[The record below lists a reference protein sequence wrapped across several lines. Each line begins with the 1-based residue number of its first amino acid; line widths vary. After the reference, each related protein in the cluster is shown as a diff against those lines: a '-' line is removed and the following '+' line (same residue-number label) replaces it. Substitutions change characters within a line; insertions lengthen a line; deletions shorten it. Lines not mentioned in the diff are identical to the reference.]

1 MDSALGT
8 TDGAALLN
16 AALRT
21 TDGSA
26 LLDSA
31 LRTTDGA
38 ALHFEYGCVGLVVG
52 GWWLRCEKSV
62 DELVMND
69 VSVSGEAMKSHD
81 CSGLYT
87 RLAPC

>member
-1 MDSALGT
+1 MEPPFI
-8 TDGAALLN
+8 LN
-16 AALRT
+16 MVVW
-21 TDGSA
+21 GWW
-26 LLDSA
+26 
-31 LRTTDGA
+31 
-38 ALHFEYGCVGLVVG
+38 LVVG

-69 VSVSGEAMKSHD
+69 VSVNGEAMKSHD

>member
-1 MDSALGT
+1 
-8 TDGAALLN
+8 
-16 AALRT
+16 
-21 TDGSA
+21 
-26 LLDSA
+26 LDSA

-38 ALHFEYGCVGLVVG
+38 ALHFEYGCVVS

-69 VSVSGEAMKSHD
+69 VSVNGEEMKSHD

-87 RLAPC
+87 RPAPC